1 MNDVAI
7 FNFEPI
13 MRTTTLLP
21 YQLTIIDS
29 GAPLN
34 LTNATICMQLKRQ
47 ANSSVIFEFPITI
60 VDALNGV
67 IRLDE
72 FIVDFPAYTYQYDL
86 KITTNGQTFPYMK
99 GTFTVVQNISECQ

>member
-1 MNDVAI
+1 MEDVAI

-13 MRTTTLLP
+13 LRTTTFLP

-34 LTNATICMQLKRQ
+34 LTNATICMQMKRQ
-47 ANSSVIFEFPITI
+47 ANSAVVFEFPITI
-60 VDALNGV
+60 IDALNGV
-67 IRLDE
+67 IRIEE
-72 FIVDFPAYTYQYDL
+72 FDANFPAYIYQYDL

-99 GTFTVVQNISECQ
+99 GTFTVVQNTSECQ